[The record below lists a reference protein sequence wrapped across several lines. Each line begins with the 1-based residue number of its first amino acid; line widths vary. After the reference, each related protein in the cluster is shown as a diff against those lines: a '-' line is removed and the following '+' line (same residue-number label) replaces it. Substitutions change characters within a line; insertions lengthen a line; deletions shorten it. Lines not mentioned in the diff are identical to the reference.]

1 MEILL
6 YLKEILELTN
16 FRENNIDI
24 SSLYFEPF
32 FVLQTYTN
40 KNERQSY
47 DYLPLSTQDNSVLEL
62 FYKDLHLLYDLKNAF
77 EHEGIDN
84 YFLNFYISERVK
96 TNP

>member
-1 MEILL
+1 M
-6 YLKEILELTN
+6 ELTN

-40 KNERQSY
+40 KNERQYY
-47 DYLPLSTQDNSVLEL
+47 DYLPLSTLENSVLEL
-62 FYKDLHLLYDLKNAF
+62 FYKDLHLLYDLKNTF

-84 YFLNFYISERVK
+84 YVLNSYISDRVK
-96 TNP
+96 TNS